1 MASLAGWQCVTIA
14 TLSKHRA
21 GMTVKASF
29 RRTKIVATLGPK
41 TSTIE
46 AIRELVLAGATTFRL
61 NFSHGTHA
69 DHHRNICNIRQVSC
83 ELNVPI
89 GILQDLQGPKI
100 RLGKFSDG
108 PVYLHKGDRYT
119 FTSEQISCN
128 NQIGCISYDKLAQE
142 VPAGAVILLDDGRV
156 EMKVESVEPAT
167 GLLHCVVTVGGLL
180 SDRKGVNFPNV
191 HLSVRAM
198 TDKDR
203 EDLIFGLAE
212 GVDWVALSFVCT
224 PEDILEVKE
233 IIAQSNRSVGV
244 IAKIEKHEAIA
255 NMREILAVC
264 DGVMVAR
271 GDLGVEVPAEDVPIL
286 QKRLIQT
293 ANEFG
298 IPVITATQMLDS
310 MVKSPRAT
318 RAEISDVANAIL
330 DGTDAVMLSNETA
343 VGEYPVQA
351 VETMAKIALRTEQE
365 YQWDRPL
372 KSNSKSVPHAISQAV
387 GKISKQLD
395 ASAIVTLTKTGATA
409 RSVSKFRPSV
419 PILAVTPHVG
429 VARQLQLVWGVQP
442 LMVLSF
448 PSVRQNFEAALNLA
462 QEQKLLQAG
471 DLVVMTA
478 GALQGV
484 AGSTDLIKVMFVSSV
499 VGRGMGIGQ
508 GIVHG
513 RARVA
518 FHPLDVKDFHNGEIL
533 VVDRTDAEFIDI
545 IRRAGAVITE
555 EAGLNSHA
563 VVIGR
568 RLGIPVMIGVQNA
581 TGNIRD
587 GEPLTI
593 NFRRGI
599 VYSGSPSEELD

>member
-1 MASLAGWQCVTIA
+1 
-14 TLSKHRA
+14 
-21 GMTVKASF
+21 MTVKVPF

-41 TSTIE
+41 TSTPE
-46 AIRELVLAGATTFRL
+46 AIRELILAGATTFRL

-100 RLGKFSDG
+100 RLGKFADG
-108 PVYLHKGDRYT
+108 SVYVNKGDRYT
-119 FTSEQISCN
+119 LTSEQIPCN

-142 VPAGAVILLDDGRV
+142 VPVGAVILLDDGRV
-156 EMKVESVEPAT
+156 EMKVESVDPAA
-167 GLLHCVVTVGGLL
+167 GLLHCRVTVGGLL

-203 EDLIFGLAE
+203 EDLVFGLAE

-224 PEDILEVKE
+224 PEDILEAKE
-233 IIAQSNRSVGV
+233 IISQSGRSVGV

-293 ANEFG
+293 ANELG

-351 VETMAKIALRTEQE
+351 VQTMAKIALRTEQE
-365 YQWDRPL
+365 YQWDRPIPT
-372 KSNSKSVPHAISQAV
+372 NSKSVPHAISQAV

-395 ASAIVTLTKTGATA
+395 ASAIITLTKTGATA

-442 LMVLSF
+442 LMVLSL
-448 PSVRQNFEAALNLA
+448 PSVRQNFAAALNLA
-462 QEQKLLQAG
+462 QEQKLVRAG

-518 FHPLDVKDFHNGEIL
+518 FHPLDVKDFNKGEIL
-533 VVDRTDAEFIDI
+533 VVDRTDVEFIDI

-555 EAGLNSHA
+555 DAGLDSHA
-563 VVIGR
+563 VIIGR
-568 RLGIPVMIGVQNA
+568 KLGIPVMVGVHNA
-581 TGNIRD
+581 TAHIRD

-593 NFRRGI
+593 NFRKGI